1 MPIQPR
7 VREGEQHTGSPGP
20 VESAPTRQR
29 GWAAFVAVAFTLF
42 TLMVGPNVPTPL
54 YPTYERVFGFSPL
67 VMTVIFAVY
76 AIVLIPALLVFGPL
90 SDAVGRRRV
99 LLPAVVLTAI
109 GSLLFALASGPGLL
123 FLARAAQGLGLG
135 AAQGTASAALTD
147 LDPDG
152 NRARAAMIGSV
163 CVVGGIAAGP
173 LLGGVLAQYVPGPL
187 VVPHVV
193 EIVLLVAGFVL
204 LLALVPRA
212 SGGAAG
218 WRPSRPSVPA
228 SIRRRFT
235 LAGVSAFLAF
245 SVSALFL
252 TLMPSYVG
260 QVAGTRNLALAGGI
274 VALMLGCAAA
284 VQAPVRRIS
293 SVLGQSSGLA
303 LLAVG
308 LAGVIGAAQTTSLAV
323 VLAATVV
330 TGVGL
335 GLAFGGSLA
344 AVNAVA
350 PEDRRGDILSSYYVT
365 VYVGLALPIIGVGV
379 IALAVGQLV
388 AVQIFAAV
396 IIVLC
401 LLGLTAQLLDA
412 RSQRGAA
419 AS

>member
-1 MPIQPR
+1 MPLQPR
-7 VREGEQHTGSPGP
+7 IRDDEQVRSEERAGP
-20 VESAPTRQR
+20 ALARRR
-29 GWAAFVAVAFTLF
+29 GWAPFLAVAFTLF

-67 VMTVIFAVY
+67 ITTVIFAVY

-99 LLPAVVLTAI
+99 LLPAVLVTAT
-109 GSLLFALASGPGLL
+109 GSVLFAFASGPGLL

-147 LDPDG
+147 LDPDD

-173 LLGGVLAQYVPGPL
+173 LLGGVLAQYLPGPL

-193 EIVLLVAGFVL
+193 EIVLLTVAFAL
-204 LLALVPRA
+204 LLALAPRS
-212 SGGAAG
+212 SGSAERWA
-218 WRPSRPSVPA
+218 PSRPNVPA
-228 SIRRRFT
+228 AIRRTFA
-235 LAGVSAFLAF
+235 LAGASAFLAF

-252 TLMPSYVG
+252 TLMPSYVT

-284 VQAPVRRIS
+284 VQPPVRRVS
-293 SVLGQSSGLA
+293 TVLAQTLGLA
-303 LLAVG
+303 LLAMG
-308 LAGVIGAAQTTSLAV
+308 LAGIIAAAQTASLVV
-323 VLAATVV
+323 VLMATVV
-330 TGVGL
+330 TGVGQ

-379 IALAVGQLV
+379 IALLVGQLV
-388 AVQIFAAV
+388 AVQIFASV
-396 IIVLC
+396 IVVLC
-401 LLGLTAQLLDA
+401 VLGLIAHLLDA
-412 RSQRGAA
+412 CSRRTAKG
-419 AS
+419 